1 MGYVTHE
8 IAISQDSHQ
17 HEVVMH
23 QVRVPTRWEDWELGG
38 GASLRG
44 RDHSNQSTDQQ
55 VEQYLSHTHTQDREG
70 RAQECASW
78 KVYL

>member
-23 QVRVPTRWEDWELGG
+23 QVRVPTRWEDWELGP
-38 GASLRG
+38 G
-44 RDHSNQSTDQQ
+44 RWRLLEKGVIIRT
-55 VEQYLSHTHTQDREG
+55 
-70 RAQECASW
+70 RAQINR
-78 KVYL
+78 